1 MNLESFRRAVDSCP
15 DEITSRLGD
24 LPALYAYVGLPVE
37 SNFARLDVSKELYKK
52 IAGAF
57 ASGHQSVWRH
67 CRNLRNELIQVHV
80 IDGTALDPTSRSSI
94 ICWKP

>member
-1 MNLESFRRAVDSCP
+1 MRLCAFAIDQSFSRLYEPTMNLESFRRAVDSCP

-67 CRNLRNELIQVHV
+67 CRSLRNELI
-80 IDGTALDPTSRSSI
+80 
-94 ICWKP
+94 